1 MKTTRHQKG
10 YVYKKGR
17 WWYVRFYDDV
27 MQENGSIERIQVA
40 RKVAPVCDDYRTK
53 RSVLPVVEE
62 MLRPLNNGHY
72 APESTMTVERFV
84 DTIYLPYVT
93 KQKRPSTF
101 RGYRDIWEY
110 HLKTR
115 CGSVRLRDFHTSTGE
130 QLLADI
136 AHSNDLS
143 RTMLKHIKSVLS
155 GVFKH
160 ARRLGVLHTAN
171 PMQDVS
177 IPKAREGAETRFYT
191 PKEITRMFF
200 VLPEPA
206 STIAALAAFTGM
218 RRGELAALVWE
229 NYEGVSVRVTQSVWG
244 SHISKPKTR
253 QSEAPVPVIAPL
265 ATKLESY
272 RQTQGNP
279 TSGLMFPSR
288 KGTPLNLNNLLNR
301 VIRPAFDRAGLEW
314 KGWHAF
320 RRGLATNLYQ
330 LGVPDKTIQTILRH
344 SDVSTTLRH
353 YVKTSSADA
362 VQAMRS
368 LEAICTSMHHSTEV
382 ELERVV

>member
-1 MKTTRHQKG
+1 
-10 YVYKKGR
+10 
-17 WWYVRFYDDV
+17 
-27 MQENGSIERIQVA
+27 
-40 RKVAPVCDDYRTK
+40 
-53 RSVLPVVEE
+53 
-62 MLRPLNNGHY
+62 LR
-72 APESTMTVERFV
+72 E
-84 DTIYLPYVT
+84 
-93 KQKRPSTF
+93 
-101 RGYRDIWEY
+101 
-110 HLKTR
+110 
-115 CGSVRLRDFHTSTGE
+115 FHTSTGE

-171 PMQDVS
+171 PMQDTS

-191 PKEITRMFF
+191 LEEITRLLF

-344 SDVSTTLRH
+344 SDVLTTLRH
-353 YVKTSSADA
+353 YVKTPSADA